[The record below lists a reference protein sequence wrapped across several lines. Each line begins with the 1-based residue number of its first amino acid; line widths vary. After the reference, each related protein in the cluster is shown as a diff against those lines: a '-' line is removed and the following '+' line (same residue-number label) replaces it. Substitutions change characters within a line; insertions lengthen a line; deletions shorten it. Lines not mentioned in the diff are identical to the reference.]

1 MMDAMNAQTPGLR
14 ELRKREMRQSI
25 SDIAT
30 RLFLEHG
37 FENVTIAHVAAAAR
51 VAKMTV
57 TNYFP
62 RKEDLVF
69 DMQERFTDSLAAAV
83 RERHPGESAVAALRR
98 DFRERL
104 AAHDP
109 VIGFTGKEFGRMIAD
124 SPALSARL
132 REFHDMRE
140 AALAEVLAEETG
152 AAEGDLGP
160 QIAASQLAGVLRVL
174 FGEVKRR
181 NLIGET
187 PGVIADTVGRVAD
200 AAFVLAEVGLGDY
213 AVRPA

>member
-1 MMDAMNAQTPGLR
+1 MTEQSPGLR
-14 ELRKREMRQSI
+14 ELRKRETRQAI

-30 RLFLEHG
+30 RLFLARG
-37 FENVTIAHVAAAAR
+37 FERVTIAEVAAAAR

-69 DMQERFTDSLAAAV
+69 DMQEAFTEGLATAV
-83 RERHPGESAVAALRR
+83 RDRAPGESAIAALRR
-98 DFRERL
+98 DFHARL

-109 VIGFTGKEFGRMIAD
+109 VIGFTGREFGQMVAG

-132 REFHDMRE
+132 REFHDLRE
-140 AALAEVLAEETG
+140 NALAEALAAETG
-152 AAEGDLGP
+152 AGEHDLGP
-160 QIAASQLAGVLRVL
+160 RVAASQLAGVLRVL

-181 NLIGET
+181 TLLGEE
-187 PGVIADTVGRVAD
+187 PPVIAETVGRLAD

-213 AVRPA
+213 LVRSA